1 MKLLLDTHV
10 LLWLLLEDERLTRAA
25 SAAIADRSNIIYV
38 SAVSGLEV
46 STKVR
51 NGKLPEAVG
60 ISRDMA
66 NICSDF
72 DFRELRITMAHAV
85 LAGSL
90 PGSHRDPFDRILAA
104 QTLLEGFA
112 LVSSDA
118 VFADFGTEVFW
129 PR

>member
-10 LLWLLLEDERLTRAA
+10 LLWLLVEDERLTRPA
-25 SAAIADRSNIIYV
+25 SAAIADRSNTVYV
-38 SAVSGLEV
+38 SSVSGLEV

-72 DFRELRITMAHAV
+72 DFRELPVSMAHAV

-90 PGSHRDPFDRILAA
+90 PGSHRDPFARILAA

-112 LVSSDA
+112 LVSSDP
-118 VFADFGTEVFW
+118 VFVDF
-129 PR
+129 